1 VYPGPAWSGLRSHRW
16 GSGGGSVRARSE
28 REHGLDGTA
37 LVQGPAGSHRDD
49 PLRAELPHG
58 QDHEQADRAVAD
70 DRDGPAWA
78 GLGGD
83 HAEPSGAQ
91 HVRGGKQVGD
101 QGGVGACR
109 AGGRG
114 CRLRAVT
121 RALFAPPCSTAGRRS
136 SAADPTSPRYFFLEP
151 GSRDLLDDW
160 DTGARITVALL
171 RAEAGFLTLT
181 YQPLDLPVS
190 AHEAHALTLCTAEPG
205 TAYEERLNPRQLGGD
220 RSRGG
225 GPRR

>member
-1 VYPGPAWSGLRSHRW
+1 VPSACRHPRP
-16 GSGGGSVRARSE
+16 VR
-28 REHGLDGTA
+28 
-37 LVQGPAGSHRDD
+37 P
-49 PLRAELPHG
+49 PLF
-58 QDHEQADRAVAD
+58 D
-70 DRDGPAWA
+70 
-78 GLGGD
+78 
-83 HAEPSGAQ
+83 SGAT
-91 HVRGGKQVGD
+91 VERGRPD
-101 QGGVGACR
+101 
-109 AGGRG
+109 
-114 CRLRAVT
+114 
-121 RALFAPPCSTAGRRS
+121 FA
-136 SAADPTSPRYFFLEP
+136 RYFFLEP